1 MGESFHCRL
10 LLNER
15 FISPTE
21 NLNKDQL
28 GYWEIRQTY
37 IIHVSVQLSLT
48 GREIPLLI
56 FCKHRSKYN
65 HFCCSE
71 LAQIVLAHCMGSTD
85 YFAFFYSAWDPVHP
99 WERWCSTVRNVQH
112 FGDIITTLMDT
123 IYTLEEGYKGLI
135 RKWHWTIFSIGIQA
149 LARRIIGIQ
158 DFGSKIYHFRA
169 HWVEHATSNLSKEPG
184 EQEKAVRTFCTH
196 NGRGFFGS
204 KEDWIESANKVF

>member
-1 MGESFHCRL
+1 MTIYQPRSKWIFMNVKLDIKISLGSEFWKETDFEMGESFHCRL

-71 LAQIVLAHCMGSTD
+71 LAQIVLAHGMGSTH
-85 YFAFFYSAWDPVHP
+85 YFALFYSAWDPVHP
-99 WERWCSTVRNVQH
+99 WEGWCSTVRNVQH

-123 IYTLEEGYKGLI
+123 FNTLEEGYEGVDQYMALNYFLYRDSGIGL
-135 RKWHWTIFSIGIQA
+135 KNHWDSGFWKQ
-149 LARRIIGIQ
+149 
-158 DFGSKIYHFRA
+158 
-169 HWVEHATSNLSKEPG
+169 NLSFQGTLGWERDIKF
-184 EQEKAVRTFCTH
+184 V
-196 NGRGFFGS
+196 
-204 KEDWIESANKVF
+204 